1 MRGNRRSRARNAP
14 DWQSADP
21 PWRHAVKRHNARM
34 QRLHVNRTLLGWTL
48 IALWLVPAGLHQVFF
63 SNWLERFDEVW
74 ESVIAL
80 RNIASLPGPIAG
92 AINAMALLLGPL
104 IVLICEPAPPVSAR
118 QAAILPAQRFRAG
131 LVDFAAAQLAIAL
144 PAQLLLLTLNE
155 MQLGQPFDPDWI
167 GLPRQFFEPFSPV
180 AWLIYTGWHLARRK
194 QTLGQ
199 YVNRYRL
206 VHPGP
211 ATSPREV
218 IYQVFRVWL
227 HAAGQAAK
235 DTIRHRRSILTYT
248 KAEYA
253 ALDET
258 VTPNWYFSAGVT
270 TEVLDYDAG
279 G

>member
-1 MRGNRRSRARNAP
+1 
-14 DWQSADP
+14 
-21 PWRHAVKRHNARM
+21 M
-34 QRLHVNRTLLGWTL
+34 QRLHVNRYILGWTL
-48 IALWLVPAGLHQVFF
+48 IALWLVPAGLHQAFF
-63 SNWLERFDEVW
+63 SNWLEQFDEVW
-74 ESVIAL
+74 ESVTAL
-80 RNIASLPGPIAG
+80 RNFVTVPAPVAS
-92 AINAMALLLGPL
+92 AINAIALLLGPL
-104 IVLICEPAPPVSAR
+104 LVLICEPAPPVSAR
-118 QAAILPAQRFRAG
+118 QTAILPEQRFRAG

-167 GLPRQFFEPFSPV
+167 GLPRLFLEPFSPV
-180 AWLIYTGWHLARRK
+180 AWLIYTGWHLTRRK

-211 ATSPREV
+211 VTSAREV
-218 IYQVFRVWL
+218 VYQVFRIWL
-227 HAAGQAAK
+227 HAAGQAAR
-235 DTIRHRRSILTYT
+235 DSLRHQRSILTYT

-279 G
+279 E